1 VNSTVPLQTFT
12 TAPSFATLVIGIMV
26 CVFSVGTLAAEASGG
41 WLKSGRLAQTSV
53 GLLGV
58 C

>member
-12 TAPSFATLVIGIMV
+12 TAPSFATHVIGITAS
-26 CVFSVGTLAAEASGG
+26 VFSVGTLAAEAFGG
-41 WLKSGRLAQTSV
+41 WLKSGRLAQASV